1 MCPDICRCLYATA
14 LPFNSV
20 KDLYFKIM
28 LESIVSFGKALKP
41 PPYHE
46 ESQFKKKIEME
57 LINRVL
63 LESCKIEWK
72 KTSCTLMYD
81 GWTDRKNGSI
91 TNFFCKWFK
100 DYFSKKY

>member
-46 ESQFKKKIEME
+46 SQFWKKKKRNG
-57 LINRVL
+57 IN
-63 LESCKIEWK
+63 K
-72 KTSCTLMYD
+72 
-81 GWTDRKNGSI
+81 
-91 TNFFCKWFK
+91 
-100 DYFSKKY
+100 